1 MIVSPAQFQRL
12 RDRDKPSADVSH
24 RYNIVETDKGM
35 SIIATMD
42 IPRSTVI
49 IEEKPLIHLKDRHT
63 KPRTRKDGIVL
74 SGLHWQLAV
83 NHLYNAMS
91 LEDKALYDQLY
102 YTENCMAPSE
112 WDEVQLSPHGRADPD
127 ALPDQ
132 RARSEKKT
140 IMVAAVRDIRKGEEI
155 TIPYTDPIAM
165 AADRR
170 LNLAP
175 YGF

>member
-12 RDRDKPSADVSH
+12 RDRDKPSADVSR

-35 SIIATMD
+35 SVIATRN

-49 IEEKPLIHLKDRHT
+49 IEEKPLIYLKGHYT

-91 LEDKALYDQLY
+91 LADKAIYDQLY
-102 YTENCMAPSE
+102 YTETCMAPSE
-112 WDEVQLSPHGRADPD
+112 WDDVQLSPTVGRILMRFRTN
-127 ALPDQ
+127 AL
-132 RARSEKKT
+132 EF
-140 IMVAAVRDIRKGEEI
+140 GEVNRELGVFATASRI
-155 TIPYTDPIAM
+155 NHSCLPTAQF
-165 AADRR
+165 
-170 LNLAP
+170 L
-175 YGF
+175 